1 MLNLVSLSTQSLA
14 SCVNYFVWNCLTCF
28 SNTKIGSVTSFSIL
42 FNFQGPVRLSL
53 DADDLIILP
62 QKRFFV
68 KLFFSRLLN
77 VLNLDA
83 SKFLGA
89 DRNFSASIGSFQR
102 LRAETSEVILLSQR
116 LALTYST
123 TFKGVWQAF
132 FQSFL
137 RFFSHLYTGA
147 SFLLQTSGF
156 FGQVCP
162 VSSYLYSNKGA
173 AVQKDAQQ
181 PLWFSSFLP
190 ASSAAGS
197 ARPPL
202 PASAACRSG
211 LWAWDP
217 AHCNRYLP
225 GSSAP
230 AAVPQ
235 WR

>member
-102 LRAETSEVILLSQR
+102 LRAEASEVILLSQR
-116 LALTYST
+116 LALKYNT
-123 TFKGVWQAF
+123 TPSAFCQHFSASFFLF
-132 FQSFL
+132 FQILFSPGSVRLFFL
-137 RFFSHLYTGA
+137 PFRTRKPAGA
-147 SFLLQTSGF
+147 NVGAAF
-156 FGQVCP
+156 
-162 VSSYLYSNKGA
+162 VSSGPPGADLAVCFRLRYYYIYIILRCKGG
-173 AVQKDAQQ
+173 
-181 PLWFSSFLP
+181 PFS
-190 ASSAAGS
+190 
-197 ARPPL
+197 
-202 PASAACRSG
+202 
-211 LWAWDP
+211 
-217 AHCNRYLP
+217 
-225 GSSAP
+225 
-230 AAVPQ
+230 
-235 WR
+235 